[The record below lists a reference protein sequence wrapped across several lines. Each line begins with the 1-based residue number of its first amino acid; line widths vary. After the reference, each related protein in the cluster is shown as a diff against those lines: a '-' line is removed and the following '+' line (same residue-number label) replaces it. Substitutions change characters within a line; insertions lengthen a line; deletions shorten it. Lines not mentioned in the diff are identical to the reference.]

1 MKFHKTRVDMSI
13 YYSSDWDAVA
23 MNASGPNF
31 LLFILPVF
39 FIKKIINN
47 KNMQARIFKWII
59 MFLKH

>member
-47 KNMQARIFKWII
+47 KKYASSNI
-59 MFLKH
+59 